1 MARYTHPNLI
11 ERFPRRISL
20 SIADHPQI
28 SGYRL
33 RGASTLN
40 DAYGNGHGVPGAAPG
55 PYLITDVLAG
65 TFFRSPTLARNRVG
79 VVEES
84 YREQTRILL
93 DIMDYQGPAVVNLLP
108 VDGDVLYLRLQ
119 DYDRALAGLT
129 PLGPIFIIPPPGFFS
144 MPHPIL
150 TFAGDAPGVV
160 ALNGAQPPPDSMRI
174 FMPNFVGTAE
184 IHNLHPTNS
193 LMVSF
198 GDGQPMVQITGASF
212 VTAPGNFNEI
222 NIASPLNNAAIPFAV
237 TAQITN
243 YG

>member
-11 ERFPRRISL
+11 ERFKNRISL
-20 SIADHPQI
+20 AIAKNPQI
-28 SGYRL
+28 SSYRL
-33 RGASTLN
+33 RGASLLN
-40 DAYGNGHGVPGAAPG
+40 DAYGNGHGVPGAVGG
-55 PYLITDVLAG
+55 PDLITDVLAG
-65 TFFRSPTLARNRVG
+65 EFFRSPTLARNRVG

-84 YREQTRILL
+84 FREQTRILL
-93 DIMDYQGPAVVNLLP
+93 DIMDYQGPGNILP
-108 VDGDVLYLRLQ
+108 VDSDTLYLRLQ
-119 DYDRALAGLT
+119 DYDVALGGLT

-144 MPHPIL
+144 MPYPTL
-150 TFAGDAPGVV
+150 TFAGDAPGVI
-160 ALNGAQPPPDSMRI
+160 ATNGNPPPPDSMRI
-174 FMPNFVGTAE
+174 FLPNFAGSAE

-193 LMVSF
+193 LMVAF

-222 NIASPLNNAAIPFAV
+222 IIASPLNNSAVPFAV